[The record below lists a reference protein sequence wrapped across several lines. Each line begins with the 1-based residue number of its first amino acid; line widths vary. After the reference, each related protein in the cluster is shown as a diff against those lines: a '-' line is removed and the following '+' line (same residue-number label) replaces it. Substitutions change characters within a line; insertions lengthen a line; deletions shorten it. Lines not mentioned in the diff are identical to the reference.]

1 LFKTYDQL
9 VIFIVRD
16 FALNQKS
23 GRSGIEN
30 GVILSTSLFI
40 GIVILLQ
47 TSYQPRFCCDSF
59 QMFKMVEYQH
69 ILASNGFLVN
79 AFLEIVTIK
88 IKRFPNEIAPFDNRF
103 IKFII
108 VNKNRFFLPLLNLF
122 WKTKVHF
129 SSLNEL

>member
-1 LFKTYDQL
+1 
-9 VIFIVRD
+9 
-16 FALNQKS
+16 
-23 GRSGIEN
+23 
-30 GVILSTSLFI
+30 
-40 GIVILLQ
+40 
-47 TSYQPRFCCDSF
+47 
-59 QMFKMVEYQH
+59 MFKMVEYQH